1 MGCDI
6 HMYVER
12 RVHGRWQAVSDP
24 QQPEAPDAYHGWFC
38 GDRSYRLFAILADVR
53 NYDGLVPISGPR
65 GLPKNVSKAI
75 RLEAAGAVDCHSFT
89 WLGVDELLAFDWD
102 QPAGETTRFVSPE
115 DAEAYRASG
124 TKPLSSAM
132 YDSTGWES
140 LTWPV
145 TYRDCAP
152 GFQED
157 LEKLRALAEP
167 RELRLVFWFDN

>member
-24 QQPEAPDAYHGWFC
+24 QQPECPDAYHGWFC

-53 NYDGLVPISGPR
+53 NYDGLVPISQPR
-65 GLPKNVSKAI
+65 GLPKNVSKPI
-75 RLEAAGAVDCHSFT
+75 RRLAAGDVDCHSFT
-89 WLGVDELLAFDWD
+89 WLGVQELLDFDWD
-102 QPAGETTRFVSPE
+102 EPAGEMTRCVPPE
-115 DAEAYRASG
+115 EVVAFQRSG
-124 TKPLSSAM
+124 TKPLNTALVSV
-132 YDSTGWES
+132 GWES
-140 LTWPV
+140 LTWDV

-152 GFQED
+152 GFLEE

-167 RELRLVFWFDN
+167 RDLRLVFWFDN